1 MSVPTSK
8 PLDGRP
14 RRRSRVTLIASTVL
28 LASLL
33 MVGLVGLVT
42 DPLHLPLPLLSVLDQ
57 RASVI
62 SMFIGAAG
70 LAVSVVALFRRPAD
84 EGQASLD
91 HGEHLHGLHGDVDVG
106 ALPTAAHTL
115 PPDVASFTGRH
126 AEIEQVLK
134 ALPNGTRPG
143 VVGISAIDGMA
154 GVGKT
159 AFAVHAAHR
168 LAARFPDGQLFVR
181 LHGHTPGQLPRD
193 PADVLSTLLLW
204 AGVAPQHIPAD
215 AEARAGLWRD
225 RMADKKALVVLDDA
239 SGSEQVQP
247 LLPGASGTLVLVTS
261 RRRLTALPGA
271 KTITLDVLPSREAA
285 ELLVLVAGRP
295 GLFFGDPEV
304 AQVVALC
311 GSLPL
316 AISLAG
322 GQLKHHPA
330 WTVANL
336 VADLASAAGR
346 PICLQA
352 ENVSVAAALDVSYR
366 NLSADQRRLFR
377 RLGLHPGT
385 DIDVYAA
392 AALGA
397 IDLVTARRLLDDL
410 FAYHLV
416 DEPVRGRYR
425 LHDLIRWHA
434 RARALAVEREKVRNA
449 AGKRLLDYYLH
460 AARDADRHTTQ
471 GVPAGVPEVS
481 AVRPAWLPDLSTW
494 ERAVAWMETERL
506 NLHAVV
512 DHAVSHGWF
521 GHAVALPAAMLG
533 FLRVHGHWHQALHL
547 HRVALETARS
557 VSDPLAEANV
567 LNDLGVLQSWAGD
580 HREATATL
588 SRARDLYHASGNSL
602 GEANALTYLGS
613 LQGRADDLEMATASL
628 TRALELHRATGNR
641 IGEANTI
648 NNLGI
653 VRHLTGDHQAGIAN
667 LIHARDLHRAMGNRL
682 REASAIHNLGC
693 VKQATGEHRAGMADL
708 VWALEVYQVI
718 GDPLGQAH
726 ALNDLGAAQQATG
739 NLLAATTSLTRAL
752 ELYRALG
759 NRAGEA
765 EALTVLGVVCRLTG
779 DLQAATAALVK
790 AQELLRNLGNQS
802 GEVAVHNDLCELSRA
817 CSRSCGAGAL
827 NPLLEHDRSS
837 AVALSRRRRAIAV
850 RRFSYRGW

>member
-1 MSVPTSK
+1 MSVSTSK
-8 PLDGRP
+8 PSDAPL
-14 RRRSRVTLIASTVL
+14 RRRSRATLIASIVL
-28 LASLL
+28 LAGLL
-33 MVGLVGLVT
+33 TVGLVGLLT

-70 LAVSVVALFRRPAD
+70 LTVSVVALFRRPAD
-84 EGQASLD
+84 EGQALP
-91 HGEHLHGLHGDVDVG
+91 HGGEHLHGLHGEVDVG
-106 ALPTAAHTL
+106 AMPTAAHTL

-126 AEIEQVLK
+126 VEIDQVLK
-134 ALPNGTRPG
+134 SLPNGTRPG

-168 LAARFPDGQLFVR
+168 LAPRFPDGQLFVR
-181 LHGHTPGQLPRD
+181 LHGHTPGQLPVD

-204 AGVAPQHIPAD
+204 VGVAPQHIPAD
-215 AEARAGLWRD
+215 TEARAGLWRD
-225 RMADKKALVVLDDA
+225 RMSGKKALVVLDDA

-261 RRRLTALPGA
+261 RRRLTALSGA
-271 KTITLDVLPSREAA
+271 KAITLDVLPPREAA
-285 ELLVLVAGRP
+285 QLLVLVADRP
-295 GLFFGDPEV
+295 GLFLGDPEV

-311 GSLPL
+311 GFLPL

-336 VADLASAAGR
+336 VADLASAADR
-346 PICLQA
+346 PSSLQA
-352 ENVSVAAALDVSYR
+352 ENVSVTAAFDVSYR
-366 NLSADQRRLFR
+366 NLQEDQRRLFR
-377 RLGLHPGT
+377 RLGLHPGP

-392 AALGA
+392 AALGD
-397 IDLVTARRLLDDL
+397 IDLATARRQLDDL

-416 DEPVRGRYR
+416 NEPVRGRYR
-425 LHDLIRWHA
+425 FHDLIRWNA
-434 RARALAVEREKVRNA
+434 RARALAEEGEEVRNA

-494 ERAVAWMETERL
+494 ERAVTWMETERL

-512 DHAVSHGWF
+512 DHAVSHRWF
-521 GHAVALPAAMLG
+521 EHAVAIPAAMLG

-547 HRVALETARS
+547 HRVALETARN

-580 HREATATL
+580 HREATETL
-588 SRARDLYHASGNSL
+588 SRARDLYRASGNLL

-613 LQGRADDLEMATASL
+613 LQGRADDLVMAMASL

-641 IGEANTI
+641 IGQANTL

-653 VRHLTGDHQAGIAN
+653 VQHLTGDHRAGIAG
-667 LIHARDLHRAMGNRL
+667 LVHARELHRAIGNRL
-682 REASAIHNLGC
+682 REASAAHNLGC
-693 VKQATGEHRAGMADL
+693 VQQATGEHLPGIANL
-708 VWALEVYQVI
+708 VWALEVYQVL

-726 ALNDLGAAQQATG
+726 ALNDLGAAQQAIG
-739 NLLAATTSLTRAL
+739 DLLAAATSLTRAL

-765 EALTVLGVVCRLTG
+765 EALTTLGVVCRLTG
-779 DLQAATAALVK
+779 DPQAATDALFK
-790 AQELLRNLGNQS
+790 ALELYRSLGNRS
-802 GEVAVHNDLCELSRA
+802 GEAAVHNDLLALSLA
-817 CSRSCGAGAL
+817 CSTSSGAGAL
-827 NPLLEHDRSS
+827 QPPQDYDQSP
-837 AVALSRRRRAIAV
+837 AAALSRRQRALAV